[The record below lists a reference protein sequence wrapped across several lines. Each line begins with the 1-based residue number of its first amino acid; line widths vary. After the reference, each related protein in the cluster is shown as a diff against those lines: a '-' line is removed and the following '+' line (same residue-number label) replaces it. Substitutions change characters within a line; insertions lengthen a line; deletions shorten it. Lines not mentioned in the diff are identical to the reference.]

1 MAQKNERT
9 AFAVS
14 NNLKTALIAKG
25 IYPAIE
31 TAQSFYSGAAN
42 DIHLT
47 TEGFSDGAF
56 RTVNITANVPSFDFI
71 DSQDPA
77 LSRIWSER
85 ELNILIGNTPGVENS
100 SGVFTNT
107 TWTWTIKYNGVNYT
121 GTDASKPDA
130 MAKAF
135 IKVVNLL
142 Q

>member
-14 NNLKTALIAKG
+14 NNLKTALLAKG
-25 IYPAIE
+25 LYPIIE

-47 TEGFSDGAF
+47 IEGFSDGFF
-56 RTVNITANVPSFDFI
+56 RTVNITGTTPSFDEI
-71 DSQDPA
+71 DSQDPS

-85 ELNILIGNTPGVENS
+85 ELNILIGNTPGVEGS
-100 SGVFTNT
+100 SGVFANT

>member
-85 ELNILIGNTPGVENS
+85 ELNILIGNKYFHSKFKSWSMRRRGNVQRNHMMRKMRKK
-100 SGVFTNT
+100 VFPKNQSDEGMKSIT
-107 TWTWTIKYNGVNYT
+107 
-121 GTDASKPDA
+121 
-130 MAKAF
+130 
-135 IKVVNLL
+135 
-142 Q
+142 